1 MACDPVAWRS
11 SGQEG
16 LPGCRL
22 LVVHRTLCEHFRW
35 SGQRAPIG
43 MGILFQASPGLFVC
57 AHDSSSTSS
66 TPIGWDNST
75 ERMNEHT
82 SSPLADRPASAVKF
96 GTDGWRGVIADDF
109 TYANVRTAVTAIAL
123 YVLKHEDASKGV
135 CIGYDTRFGSPQ
147 FAHLAAEVLASAGIP
162 VQLADRVTPTPALSY
177 GVRHRGAAGGIM
189 ITSSH
194 NPAQWNGVK
203 YKASY
208 GGSGSPGIMKQI
220 EGYLG
225 QPVPVAAQ
233 VASITE
239 TDFLPQYIAA
249 IEAFADL
256 PLIAASGYRFLI
268 DSMYG
273 AGAGVLRGILER
285 AGVPCV
291 EMRAEHNPLFPGINP
306 EPILPHI
313 AETQRRVVAEQCDAG
328 LITDGDAD
336 RIGAVDGVGN
346 VVDAHKI
353 YAVLLRWLLER
364 KGWPGGVTR
373 AFNTTKMLDRIAA
386 KYGRKLF
393 EHGIGF
399 KYVCDLMLSEE
410 ILIGGEESGGVGIS
424 RHLPERDGIL
434 NALLLA
440 NVMAQEKQTLAELV
454 ASLQAEFGEH
464 QYGRID
470 MHIDDR
476 LKYSAI
482 ARAGGGLQ
490 EIAGYRILRTE
501 DMDGIKFYLDN
512 PEAASVQNAAETWLL
527 LRASGTEPL
536 LRVYCESTSQ
546 DAVQGILKA
555 AEQFVLQG

>member
-1 MACDPVAWRS
+1 MNAS
-11 SGQEG
+11 
-16 LPGCRL
+16 
-22 LVVHRTLCEHFRW
+22 T
-35 SGQRAPIG
+35 
-43 MGILFQASPGLFVC
+43 ASPV
-57 AHDSSSTSS
+57 TS
-66 TPIGWDNST
+66 P
-75 ERMNEHT
+75 
-82 SSPLADRPASAVKF
+82 VKF
-96 GTDGWRGVIADDF
+96 GTDGWRGIIADDF
-109 TYANVRTAVTAIAL
+109 TYANVRVAVSAIAHYIL
-123 YVLKHEDASKGV
+123 QHEDPSKGA

-147 FAHLAAEVLASAGIP
+147 FARLAAEVLAGAGIP
-162 VQLADRVTPTPALSY
+162 VQLASGITPTPALSF
-177 GVRHRGAAGGIM
+177 GVRKRGAAGGVM

-225 QPVPVAAQ
+225 QPLPSAEKPAAI
-233 VASITE
+233 VE
-239 TDFLPQYIAA
+239 TDFLPDYIVA
-249 IEAFADL
+249 IEAFANL
-256 PLIAASGYRFLI
+256 PLIATSPYRFLI

-273 AGAGVLRGILER
+273 AGAGVLKGIFER

-313 AETQRRVVAEQCDAG
+313 ALTQKTVVAEKCDAG

-336 RIGAVDGVGN
+336 RIGSVDEHGN

-353 YAVLLRWLLER
+353 YSILLWWLLEF

-386 KYGRKLF
+386 KYGRKLY

-399 KYVCDLMLSEE
+399 KYVCDLMLTED

-434 NALLLA
+434 NALLIA
-440 NVMAQEKQTLAELV
+440 NVMAEAKKTLGELV
-454 ASLQAEFGEH
+454 AMLQAEFGEH

-476 LKYSAI
+476 LKGSAI
-482 ARAGGGLQ
+482 QRASSGLT
-490 EIAGYRILRTE
+490 EIAGLKILKTE
-501 DMDGIKFYLDN
+501 DMDGIKFYLEN
-512 PEAASVQNAAETWLL
+512 PAAASLVNPAETWLL

-536 LRVYCESTSQ
+536 LRVYSESTSQ
-546 DAVQGILKA
+546 AAVTRILKA
-555 AEQFVLQG
+555 AEQFVLEG